1 MGDRLMQLEEHFNKG
16 VAGQGEATKAVCN
29 AVRRSP
35 AGLACSE
42 QPTRSFLFLRP
53 TGDGKTE
60 LAKALAYELF
70 DNDKHMIRI
79 DTSEYTLSMRCNPY
93 NVILMDKIEKAHP
106 KVLNT
111 LLQVLDDGRPTD
123 LHGRTGDFANIVII
137 MTPNIVTPDDQEN
150 QDGE

>member
-1 MGDRLMQLEEHFNKG
+1 MQLEEHFNKAA
-16 VAGQGEATKAVCN
+16 VGQGEATKAVCN

-35 AGLACSE
+35 AELACSE
-42 QPTRSFLFLRP
+42 QPTRFLFLRP

-79 DTSEYTLSMRCNPY
+79 DTNEYTLSN
-93 NVILMDKIEKAHP
+93 KIEKAHP